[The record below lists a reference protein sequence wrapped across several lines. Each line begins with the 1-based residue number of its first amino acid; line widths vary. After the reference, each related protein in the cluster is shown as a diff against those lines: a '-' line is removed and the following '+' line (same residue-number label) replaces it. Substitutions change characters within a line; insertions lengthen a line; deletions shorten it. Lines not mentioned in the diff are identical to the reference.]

1 MTTLLKIAG
10 ESGFDFT
17 PFLMDAG
24 YSIIE
29 REHIENKRTPQ
40 SSGYDKRTLA
50 PNRKTEI
57 EARFAAD
64 ISNSDMSSILAALD
78 VAENISLEY
87 WSKRYNRLM
96 LGSFEIAKNPVGT
109 IANLSDR
116 IINDEWKIT
125 LKIRGEATALEPTT
139 VTKYAGTITD
149 KAGSWSDEDNM
160 KAANSLYCTNVG
172 VTNVNQKIAA
182 SNFGFE
188 IPETAEILSV
198 TKEVCYKVSTQASAI
213 TLYME
218 SAYKG
223 SYRGIGVM
231 THNEPLTDE
240 IISSANCGTWTP
252 AQLNSIY
259 AEIWLGYKRTSSTA
273 CTISVNWVRFTVVYK
288 EVG

>member
-1 MTTLLKIAG
+1 MNTLLKVAG
-10 ESGFDFT
+10 VGGFDFT
-17 PFLMDAG
+17 PYLVE
-24 YSIIE
+24 YLPVE
-29 REHIENKRTPQ
+29 REQIENKRTPQ

-50 PNRKTEI
+50 PNRMSRI
-57 EARFAAD
+57 ELRFGAGISDTNLAA
-64 ISNSDMSSILAALD
+64 ILAALD
-78 VAENISLEY
+78 IEADISLEY
-87 WSKRYNRLM
+87 WSKRYKKLM
-96 LGSFEIAKNPVGT
+96 LGNFEISKEPIGT
-109 IANLSDR
+109 LTNFDTGAL
-116 IINDEWKIT
+116 INDEWRAT
-125 LKIRGEATALEPTT
+125 LKARNKASALSPTT

-160 KAANSLYCTNVG
+160 KAANGLYCTNDG

-188 IPETAEILSV
+188 IPETAVIISV

-223 SYRGIGVM
+223 SYRGVGVA

-240 IISSANCGTWTP
+240 IISSSNCGTWTP

-259 AEIWLGYKRTSSTA
+259 AEIWLGYKRTSSVA
-273 CTISVNWVRFTVVYK
+273 CTMSVNWVRYIVDYK
-288 EVG
+288 EIS

>member
-1 MTTLLKIAG
+1 MDTLIKVAG
-10 ESGFDFT
+10 VGGYDFS
-17 PFLMDAG
+17 PLLEEGG
-24 YSIIE
+24 YAISE
-29 REHIENKRTPQ
+29 RDHIENKRTPQ

-50 PNRKTEI
+50 INRMTTI
-57 EARFAAD
+57 ELRFRAGISDTD
-64 ISNSDMSSILAALD
+64 IAGILEALD
-78 VAENISLEY
+78 VSADITLEY
-87 WSKRYNRLM
+87 WSKRYQRLM
-96 LGSFEIAKNPVGT
+96 QGNFEIAKDLINT
-109 IANLSDR
+109 LANLDGGLM
-116 IINDEWKIT
+116 NDGWKVVF
-125 LKIRGEATALEPTT
+125 KIRGASAALDPTT

-160 KAANSLYCTNVG
+160 KAANSLYCTNAG

-223 SYRGIGVM
+223 SYRGIGVT

-240 IISSANCGTWTP
+240 TVSSSDCGTWTP
-252 AQLNSIY
+252 AQLNSVN

-273 CTISVNWVRFTVVYK
+273 CTMSVNWVRFTVVYK
-288 EVG
+288 EIG